1 MRLPLR
7 TKDFRRIEALPRR
20 NSEELIDRLEE
31 EGTMQRLLETPE
43 GEMTLRPAQS
53 FALFEAAQKQG
64 LIGSIGVGHGKTLIS
79 LLAATVIPCERP
91 ILLVPAALKKITVS
105 ERLPELKK
113 HWKIREDLRIESYH
127 ALSNK
132 YNLLQN
138 YSPDLIVADECH
150 KLANRTSARTR
161 RLLRFFRD
169 NPQAKFV
176 GLSGTIT
183 RKSLKDF
190 CHLMIAALKEHAPVP
205 INYREMEDWAMA
217 LDDGVNDWER
227 PPPGALKH
235 LCQVGEEDLRVFSR
249 EDLLA
254 ACRDGFRKRLIET
267 PGVVA
272 TQDTGIGS
280 SLVIRKRIIQA
291 SNNIKDALDQLR
303 SNWVTPYGEEV
314 TDAVDYWRKARELS
328 QGFYYRW
335 EWDGPVDQEWLD
347 ARAAWR
353 SFVRRTTRR
362 DAKRDTELRVVQA
375 CQSGQ
380 IHSPEYLIWESIK
393 DRANPKTVA
402 EWICGSFL
410 FDVIHQA
417 NTLDMLVWF
426 EQRAVGEKLA
436 EMTDWPMFSGDG
448 EGLEQALKN
457 GGTVLA
463 SVRSHG
469 VGANLQEYCRNLVLS
484 PSPSGATW
492 EQLLGRT
499 HRPGQTADEVEA
511 IVYQH
516 TPEFREALE
525 KARANSEYIERS
537 TWQRQKLNF
546 AAIV

>member
-1 MRLPLR
+1 
-7 TKDFRRIEALPRR
+7 
-20 NSEELIDRLEE
+20 
-31 EGTMQRLLETPE
+31 
-43 GEMTLRPAQS
+43 
-53 FALFEAAQKQG
+53 
-64 LIGSIGVGHGKTLIS
+64 
-79 LLAATVIPCERP
+79 
-91 ILLVPAALKKITVS
+91 
-105 ERLPELKK
+105 
-113 HWKIREDLRIESYH
+113 
-127 ALSNK
+127 
-132 YNLLQN
+132 
-138 YSPDLIVADECH
+138 
-150 KLANRTSARTR
+150 
-161 RLLRFFRD
+161 
-169 NPQAKFV
+169 V

-183 RKSLKDF
+183 RKSLKDY
-190 CHLMIAALKEHAPVP
+190 CHLMIAALKDGAPVP

-235 LCQVGEEDLRVFSR
+235 LCEMTEDCLKFFNR

-280 SLVIRKRIIQA
+280 SLVIRKRVIQT
-291 SNNIKDALDQLR
+291 SEPIREALNTLR
-303 SNWVTPYGEEV
+303 SDWVTPYGEEV

-375 CQSGQ
+375 CQSGE
-380 IHSPEYLIWESIK
+380 IHSPEFLIWEAIK
-393 DRANPKTVA
+393 DRANPQTVS
-402 EWICGSFL
+402 EWVCDSFL
-410 FDVIHQA
+410 FDVVHQA
-417 NTLDMLVWF
+417 NLLDMLVWF

-436 EMTDWPMFSGDG
+436 EITGWPIFSGDG

-469 VGANLQEYCRNLVLS
+469 VGANLQKYCRNLVLS

>member
-1 MRLPLR
+1 
-7 TKDFRRIEALPRR
+7 
-20 NSEELIDRLEE
+20 
-31 EGTMQRLLETPE
+31 MQGILARESC
-43 GEMTLRPAQS
+43 EMELRPAQS
-53 FALFEAAQKQG
+53 FALYEAAQNQG

-79 LLAATVIPCERP
+79 LLAATVVACDRP
-91 ILLVPAALKKITVS
+91 LLLVPAALKKITIS

-113 HWKIREDLRIESYH
+113 HWEVREDLRIESYH
-127 ALSNK
+127 ALSNQ
-132 YNLLQN
+132 YNLLQD
-138 YSPDLIVADECH
+138 YQPDLIIADECH
-150 KLANRTSARTR
+150 KLANRSSARTR
-161 RLLRFFRD
+161 RLLRYFRD
-169 NPQAKFV
+169 NPQTKFV

-183 RKSLKDF
+183 RKSLKDY
-190 CHLMIAALKEHAPVP
+190 CHLMIAALKEGAPVP
-205 INYREMEDWAMA
+205 MKYQEMQDWAMA

-227 PPPGALKH
+227 PPPGALKR
-235 LCQVGEEDLRVFSR
+235 LCEMTEDCLKFFNR

-272 TQDTGIGS
+272 TQHTGIGS
-280 SLVIRKRIIQA
+280 SLVIRKRVIQT
-291 SNNIKDALDQLR
+291 SEPIREALNTLR
-303 SNWVTPYGEEV
+303 SDWVTPYGEEV

-335 EWDGPVDQEWLD
+335 EWDGPIDQEWLD

-353 SFVRRTTRR
+353 AFVRRTTRR

-375 CQSGQ
+375 CQSGE
-380 IHSPEYLIWESIK
+380 IHSPEYLIWEAIK
-393 DRANPKTVA
+393 DRANPKTVP
-402 EWICGSFL
+402 EWVCDSFL
-410 FDVIHQA
+410 FDVVHQA
-417 NTLDMLVWF
+417 NLLDMLVWF

-436 EMTDWPMFSGDG
+436 EIAGWPLFSGDG
-448 EGLEQALKN
+448 EGLEQALRN

-469 VGANLQEYCRNLVLS
+469 VGANLQKYCRNLVLS